1 MKHELKEFTL
11 KHLLQ
16 RSAVRHPNRIALR
29 LIGDEQHTY
38 TYADL
43 EKSVNAMA
51 TYLINHGIQKND
63 KVAILAESSP
73 QWVIS
78 FFAIITIRAVAVPL
92 LPDFSPKEI
101 GTILEHS
108 EASAL
113 IVSTKL
119 FEKSIPFATVN
130 NKCLIRIDDLF
141 HIPFMIAEGLTTN
154 LSFGDAPGRD
164 VLRTKINN
172 KRLKE
177 LIPEENELAS
187 IIYTSG
193 TTGSSKGVMLSNK
206 NLASNASACVK
217 QFFKVKPGLRFLS
230 ILPLSHS
237 YEFTIGLLLPLL
249 CGCEIVYL
257 GKAPAASILLPALK
271 EWRPHVMLSVPLL
284 IEKIYRS
291 SVVPQIEKNER
302 LKRLYKKAF
311 FRRFINSVIGKKLK
325 RTFGGRLRFFGVG
338 GAALDVEVE
347 KFLKEAKFPY
357 AIGYGLTECSP
368 LLGGSGPR
376 QTKVGSV
383 GYPLR
388 GVELKIEP
396 IDKESKVG
404 EIVAKGDNIMV
415 GYYKNEKLTKESFNS
430 QGYFRT
436 GDLGVIETRR
446 LSIKGRHKTMIL
458 GPGGENIY
466 PESIE
471 NLFNNRPYVLESL
484 VLSDEGGLAAM
495 IRLDLELMAENLKIS
510 VTDAKESAAA
520 YLTQLKEDINK
531 ELSSFS
537 RIRQVALHKEPF
549 QRTPTLKIKRYLYNL
564 KQSLTGLTEKE
575 K

>member
-1 MKHELKEFTL
+1 
-11 KHLLQ
+11 
-16 RSAVRHPNRIALR
+16 
-29 LIGDEQHTY
+29 
-38 TYADL
+38 
-43 EKSVNAMA
+43 
-51 TYLINHGIQKND
+51 
-63 KVAILAESSP
+63 
-73 QWVIS
+73 
-78 FFAIITIRAVAVPL
+78 
-92 LPDFSPKEI
+92 
-101 GTILEHS
+101 
-108 EASAL
+108 
-113 IVSTKL
+113 
-119 FEKSIPFATVN
+119 
-130 NKCLIRIDDLF
+130 
-141 HIPFMIAEGLTTN
+141 
-154 LSFGDAPGRD
+154 
-164 VLRTKINN
+164 
-172 KRLKE
+172 
-177 LIPEENELAS
+177 
-187 IIYTSG
+187 
-193 TTGSSKGVMLSNK
+193 
-206 NLASNASACVK
+206 
-217 QFFKVKPGLRFLS
+217 
-230 ILPLSHS
+230 
-237 YEFTIGLLLPLL
+237 
-249 CGCEIVYL
+249 
-257 GKAPAASILLPALK
+257 
-271 EWRPHVMLSVPLL
+271 
-284 IEKIYRS
+284 
-291 SVVPQIEKNER
+291 
-302 LKRLYKKAF
+302 
-311 FRRFINSVIGKKLK
+311 
-325 RTFGGRLRFFGVG
+325 
-338 GAALDVEVE
+338 E

-388 GVELKIEP
+388 GVDLKIEP
-396 IDKESKVG
+396 IDKESRVG

-415 GYYKNEKLTKESFNS
+415 GYYKNEKLTKESFTS
-430 QGYFRT
+430 DGYFRT
-436 GDLGVIETRR
+436 GDLGVIEARR